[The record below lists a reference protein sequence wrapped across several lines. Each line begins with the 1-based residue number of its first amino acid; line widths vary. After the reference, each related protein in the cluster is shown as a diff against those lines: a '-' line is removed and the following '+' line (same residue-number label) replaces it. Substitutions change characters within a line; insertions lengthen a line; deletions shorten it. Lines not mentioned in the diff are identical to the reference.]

1 MAIAVSSA
9 FSTFSAPS
17 RASTWRLCSVT
28 IAVGLYRFTV
38 TQEVF
43 LAWADGI
50 KQEAGFDKPSVV
62 KAIRERL
69 GL

>member
-1 MAIAVSSA
+1 
-9 FSTFSAPS
+9 
-17 RASTWRLCSVT
+17 VT